1 MSIDEQMREEELAG
15 ATKALTTEAPAEGVH
30 RGAYTYLGIFIR
42 DLCSLALSFTLCL
55 ALIPTRDRLRTQTR
69 SKLKGL
75 KVGVSMD
82 GFLKLFGRGGRG
94 GQVKG

>member
-42 DLCSLALSFTLCL
+42 DLCRYVTEPIFGSV
-55 ALIPTRDRLRTQTR
+55 LI
-69 SKLKGL
+69 
-75 KVGVSMD
+75 
-82 GFLKLFGRGGRG
+82 FLEYVRWNNSDT
-94 GQVKG
+94 